1 MKKVALLIGVSEY
14 GSGLTA
20 LPAATKDVKAMQEVL
35 ENPTIG
41 GFHDVRT
48 LINPERQKM
57 EEEIFHLFGN
67 SNKDDLVLLFFSGHG
82 IKDQSGNLY
91 LAAHN
96 TRKDEEKLV
105 EPTAVTATFV
115 QEKMSSLN
123 SRSKHQV
130 VILDC
135 CFSGAFAKGMK
146 VKDDGSIPIKEQLGG
161 EGRAIL
167 TSSTST
173 EYSFEHENFD
183 LSLYTHF
190 LYEGLKT
197 GVADLDKDGYVSI
210 DELHEYVSEKVQET
224 VPGKMKP
231 EIYPI
236 KEGYKI
242 HLAKV
247 HVDDPNLKYRQEVER
262 NVRNGNFSKFARQL
276 LDIKRSSLNI
286 NAYQARQI
294 ETEVLKP
301 YIEYDKKLKEY
312 KEMLEEEI
320 QHLYPPNNSI
330 LNDFKLIQ
338 QNLGLREEDAVVIQQ
353 QVFGLREAGLIIS
366 LGQKI
371 LEQHGFDQSFV
382 KTKGVYPP
390 CITYRLKQPKEDEA
404 KYQSIIVLLQRK
416 EGLEISILKQIIN
429 SDLLTIKSYEYDHNM
444 EGYDCCTAGIFWVFP
459 SKNHIFVDSLHP
471 IYGDLLKGK
480 TKGNF
485 YLNHCYQR
493 EDGEEECSDLK
504 FSLTEFPLNTMN
516 NRRDSYLVVSN
527 DNAFENTWKVCIKT
541 EEGLKEFIDYLY
553 QQMTRQGI
561 LLTSSSPTDITENV
575 DK

>member
-1 MKKVALLIGVSEY
+1 MKKVALLIGVSDY

-20 LPAATKDVKAMQEVL
+20 LPAAIKDVKAIQEVL
-35 ENPTIG
+35 EDLTTG
-41 GFHDVRT
+41 GFDDVRP

-57 EEEIFHLFGN
+57 EEEIFNLFEN
-67 SNKDDLVLLFFSGHG
+67 SNKDDLLLLFFSGHG

-96 TRKDEEKLV
+96 TRKEEERLV
-105 EPTAVTATFV
+105 TPTAVAATFV

-123 SRSKHQV
+123 NRSKRQV

-173 EYSFEHENFD
+173 EYSFAHDNFD

-262 NVRNGNFSKFARQL
+262 NVRNGNFSRFARQL
-276 LDIKRSSLNI
+276 LDIKRNILNI
-286 NAYQARQI
+286 NSSQAKRI

-301 YIEYDKKLKEY
+301 YIEYNKKLQEY
-312 KEMLEEEI
+312 KEILEEEI
-320 QHLYPPNNSI
+320 QHLYP
-330 LNDFKLIQ
+330 LNDFVRHDLKLIQ
-338 QNLGLREEDAVVIQQ
+338 QKLGLREEDAEEIQQ
-353 QVFGLREAGLIIS
+353 QVFKLREAGILIS
-366 LGQKI
+366 LGHKI
-371 LEQHGFDQSFV
+371 LKQYGFEQSFL
-382 KTKGVYPP
+382 KAKGVYPP
-390 CITYRLKQPKEDEA
+390 CITYRFKQPKEDEA
-404 KYQSIIVLLQRK
+404 MYQSIIVLLQRK
-416 EGLEISILKQIIN
+416 ESLEIYILKEIIDE
-429 SDLLTIKSYEYDHNM
+429 DLLKINYYEFDDRM
-444 EGYDCCTAGIFWVFP
+444 EGYYSCSAGIFWVLP

-480 TKGNF
+480 IKGNF
-485 YLNHCYQR
+485 SLNHCYQ
-493 EDGEEECSDLK
+493 GEYGQEECSNLK
-504 FSLTEFPLNTMN
+504 FSLTEFPINTMN
-516 NRRDSYLVVSN
+516 NRGDSYLVVS
-527 DNAFENTWKVCIKT
+527 DEATFENTWKVCIKT
-541 EEGLKEFIDYLY
+541 EESLKEFIDYLY
-553 QQMTRQGI
+553 QKMILQGI
-561 LLTSSSPTDITENV
+561 LLTSSMHTDITENV